1 MKTNARTLI
10 IFIALTAVLSATS
23 ALAIQAQGPEAADIL
38 DSPVKDVTTIQQI
51 FINIIG
57 WIYTVFF
64 AVAVLF
70 ILLAAYN
77 FVTSSGS
84 EDKVSLAKNQLKYAV
99 IAIVVALVASGV
111 SVVVE
116 RFLWSRGY
124 F

>member
-1 MKTNARTLI
+1 M
-10 IFIALTAVLSATS
+10 IFTALAVAFPATS
-23 ALAIQAQGPEAADIL
+23 ALATIQAEGPEAADIL
-38 DSPVKDVTTIQQI
+38 NSPVKDVTTIQQI

>member
-111 SVVVE
+111 SVVIE

>member
-23 ALAIQAQGPEAADIL
+23 ALAIQAEGPEAADIL

-70 ILLAAYN
+70 ILVAAYN

-111 SVVVE
+111 SVVIE